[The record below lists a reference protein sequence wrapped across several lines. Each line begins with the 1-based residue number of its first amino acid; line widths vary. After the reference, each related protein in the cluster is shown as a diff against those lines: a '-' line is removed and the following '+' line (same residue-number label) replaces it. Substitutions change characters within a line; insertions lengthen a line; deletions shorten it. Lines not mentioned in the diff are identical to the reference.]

1 MSSEEWAVG
10 YRLAEGMYGVFYAL
24 QAGMSEFLAELH
36 LSEAL
41 ADTLWQ
47 LSPGVPVSRVALA
60 ERLQCD
66 PSNVTFLVDRL
77 EERGLVERVAVATDR
92 RVKAIALTTAGVATR
107 DRLIRAAATSKVFAR
122 LAPEEQD
129 QLADLLFR
137 CLVEPTAG

>member
-1 MSSEEWAVG
+1 
-10 YRLAEGMYGVFYAL
+10 
-24 QAGMSEFLAELH
+24 
-36 LSEAL
+36 
-41 ADTLWQ
+41 
-47 LSPGVPVSRVALA
+47 VSRVALA